1 MLQYEAPRIQ
11 TNIGDPGQSIANAQ
25 RGFAQ
30 LGEVAQ
36 DIMTTEANR
45 TKEEEI
51 AARYAEQVER
61 EVANR
66 KADIEYRDKVFN
78 TAQEEKEYVRELG
91 KKENIA
97 ATYIARGDTKGL
109 NQFLKD
115 NPDAATI
122 NIAKMKL
129 DADTEKQKLGLMRE
143 ANNKKSERPLSEED
157 KRMYYLTKLD
167 PEGKQGL
174 VEKYIKS
181 NWFGKSDA
189 TAAANATAATKAKT
203 DLYKDVGTK
212 GNASEITPL
221 LNKAF
226 ALGASPYDVANSY
239 YSLDMGGGLFD
250 PGKPDVDVSSVRTYV
265 NSLGKKKK
273 YVLLKRVC
281 SKIMQIC
288 LKDLYGKYRR
298 II

>member
-30 LGEVAQ
+30 LGAVAQ
-36 DIMTTEANR
+36 DIMTREANR

-66 KADIEYRDKVFN
+66 KADVDYRDKVFE
-78 TAQEEKEYVRELG
+78 TAQEEKAYARELG

-122 NIAKMKL
+122 NVAKMKL
-129 DADTEKQKLGLMRE
+129 DADTEKQKLALMR
-143 ANNKKSERPLSEED
+143 AQSVASKKSERPLSQEEQ
-157 KRMYYLTKLD
+157 RMRYLTVLD
-167 PEGKQGL
+167 PQGKQGL
-174 VEKYIKS
+174 VEKYINN
-181 NWFGKSDA
+181 NWFGKSDDNGS
-189 TAAANATAATKAKT
+189 NAKLL
-203 DLYKDVGTK
+203 DEVYKDIGK
-212 GNASEITPL
+212 KENASEL
-221 LNKAF
+221 ADLVGKAINAGGDPREIARQF
-226 ALGASPYDVANSY
+226 YASGTSFWDS
-239 YSLDMGGGLFD
+239 DE
-250 PGKPDVDVSSVRTYV
+250 VDTDR
-265 NSLGKKKK
+265 LGKFVSKLTNPPKK
-273 YVLLKRVC
+273 
-281 SKIMQIC
+281 
-288 LKDLYGKYRR
+288 
-298 II
+298 

>member
-66 KADIEYRDKVFN
+66 KADIEYRDKLFE
-78 TAQEEKEYVRELG
+78 TSQEEKKYARELG
-91 KKENIA
+91 EKENRA
-97 ATYIARGDTKGL
+97 ATFIARGDTKGL

-122 NIAKMKL
+122 NIAKMQL
-129 DADTEKQKLGLMRE
+129 DADTEKKRLAAMRE
-143 ANNKKSERPLSEED
+143 ANKKERPLSEED

-181 NWFGKSDA
+181 NWFGKSDDNES
-189 TAAANATAATKAKT
+189 NAKLL
-203 DLYKDVGTK
+203 DDVYKD
-212 GNASEITPL
+212 I
-221 LNKAF
+221 
-226 ALGASPYDVANSY
+226 
-239 YSLDMGGGLFD
+239 
-250 PGKPDVDVSSVRTYV
+250 
-265 NSLGKKKK
+265 GKKENAAELSALVGKAINAGGNPREIARQYFGSGTSFWDDDEVDTGTLEKFVAKLSTPAKK
-273 YVLLKRVC
+273 
-281 SKIMQIC
+281 
-288 LKDLYGKYRR
+288 
-298 II
+298 

>member
-30 LGEVAQ
+30 LGAVAQ
-36 DIMTTEANR
+36 DIMTREDNR

-66 KADIEYRDKVFN
+66 KADVDYREKVFE
-78 TAQEEKEYVRELG
+78 TAQEEKAYAREIG

-122 NIAKMKL
+122 NVAKMKL
-129 DADTEKQKLGLMRE
+129 DADMEKQKLALMRE
-143 ANNKKSERPLSEED
+143 ANKKSERPLSQEETRL
-157 KRMYYLTKLD
+157 KILTKLD
-167 PEGKQGL
+167 PDGKRGL
-174 VEKYIKS
+174 VGKFIDD
-181 NWFGKSDA
+181 NWFGKPDDNRSDV
-189 TAAANATAATKAKT
+189 KLL
-203 DLYKDVGTK
+203 DEVYRDIGTK
-212 GNASEITPL
+212 GNAAKLSAL
-221 LNKAF
+221 VGKAIN
-226 ALGASPYDVANSY
+226 AG
-239 YSLDMGGGLFD
+239 
-250 PGKPDVDVSSVRTYV
+250 GKPREIARTYFSSEGYFFDIGADDV
-265 NSLGKKKK
+265 NTDGLEK
-273 YVLLKRVC
+273 YVAKLSNPAK
-281 SKIMQIC
+281 K
-288 LKDLYGKYRR
+288 
-298 II
+298 

>member
-30 LGEVAQ
+30 LGAVAQ
-36 DIMTTEANR
+36 DIMTREDNR

-66 KADIEYRDKVFN
+66 KADVDYREKVFE
-78 TAQEEKEYVRELG
+78 TTQEEKAYARELG

-97 ATYIARGDTKGL
+97 ATFIARGDIKGL

-122 NIAKMKL
+122 NVAKMKL
-129 DADTEKQKLGLMRE
+129 DVDTEKQKLALMRAQSE
-143 ANNKKSERPLSEED
+143 ANKKSERPLSQED
-157 KRMYYLTKLD
+157 RRMQILTKLD

-174 VEKYIKS
+174 VGKYIND
-181 NWFGKSDA
+181 NWFGKPVGES
-189 TAAANATAATKAKT
+189 NTKLLD
-203 DLYKDVGTK
+203 DLYKDIGK
-212 GNASEITPL
+212 KENASEL
-221 LNKAF
+221 ADLVGKAIN
-226 ALGASPYDVANSY
+226 A
-239 YSLDMGGGLFD
+239 GGD
-250 PGKPDVDVSSVRTYV
+250 PREIARQFYGSGTSFWDKDEVDTDRLEKFVSKLT
-265 NSLGKKKK
+265 NPPKK
-273 YVLLKRVC
+273 
-281 SKIMQIC
+281 
-288 LKDLYGKYRR
+288 
-298 II
+298 

>member
-30 LGEVAQ
+30 LGAVAQ
-36 DIMTTEANR
+36 DIMTREANR

-66 KADIEYRDKVFN
+66 KADVDYREKVFE
-78 TAQEEKEYVRELG
+78 TTQEEKEYARELG
-91 KKENIA
+91 KKENTA

-122 NIAKMKL
+122 NVAKMMQ
-129 DADTEKQKLGLMRE
+129 DAEMDRQRLALQR
-143 ANNKKSERPLSEED
+143 AQSVASKKSERPLSQEQQ
-157 KRMYYLTKLD
+157 RMHYLTVLD
-167 PEGKQGL
+167 PQGKQGL

-181 NWFGKSDA
+181 NWFGKSDDNES
-189 TAAANATAATKAKT
+189 NAKLL
-203 DLYKDVGTK
+203 DDVYKD
-212 GNASEITPL
+212 I
-221 LNKAF
+221 
-226 ALGASPYDVANSY
+226 
-239 YSLDMGGGLFD
+239 
-250 PGKPDVDVSSVRTYV
+250 
-265 NSLGKKKK
+265 GKKENAAELSALVGKAVNAGGNTREIARQYFASGTRFWDSDEVDTDALEEFVSKLSNPAKK
-273 YVLLKRVC
+273 
-281 SKIMQIC
+281 
-288 LKDLYGKYRR
+288 
-298 II
+298 

>member
-30 LGEVAQ
+30 LGAVAQ

-66 KADIEYRDKVFN
+66 KADIEYRDKLFE
-78 TAQEEKEYVRELG
+78 TSQEEKAYARKLG
-91 KKENIA
+91 EKENIA
-97 ATYIARGDTKGL
+97 ATFIARGDTKGL

-122 NIAKMKL
+122 NIAKMQL
-129 DADTEKQKLGLMRE
+129 DADTEKKRLAAMRE
-143 ANNKKSERPLSEED
+143 ANKKERPLSEED

-189 TAAANATAATKAKT
+189 TAAANATAAAKVKS

-226 ALGASPYDVANSY
+226 ALGASPYEVANSY
-239 YSLDMGGGLFD
+239 YSSDMGGGLFD
-250 PGKPDVDVSSVRTYV
+250 PGKPDVDVSSLRTYV
-265 NSLGKKKK
+265 NSLGKKK
-273 YVLLKRVC
+273 
-281 SKIMQIC
+281 
-288 LKDLYGKYRR
+288 
-298 II
+298 